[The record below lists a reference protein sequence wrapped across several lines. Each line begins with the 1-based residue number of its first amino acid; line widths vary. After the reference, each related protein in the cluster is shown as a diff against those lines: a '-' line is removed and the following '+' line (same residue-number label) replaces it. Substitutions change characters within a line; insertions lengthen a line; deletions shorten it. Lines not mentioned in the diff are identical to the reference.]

1 MVSNFTKKI
10 FWKWSLWQALQHAKK
25 IFRYEKILGTFFE
38 TEISFL
44 TKPPNQL
51 APTLNFIST
60 NKHRQNE
67 PWTIIWVSIFLFG
80 KIPTLST

>member
-1 MVSNFTKKI
+1 MVSNFKKI
-10 FWKWSLWQALQHAKK
+10 QKILKTCKK
-25 IFRYEKILGTFFE
+25 NFRYEKILGTFFE

-60 NKHRQNE
+60 NKNRQNE
-67 PWTIIWVSIFLFG
+67 PWTIIWVSIFLFV
-80 KIPTLST
+80 KIPTQST